1 MLTKKV
7 LMNTFGA
14 KIAPYGFHYN
24 GFQAHRWSFSGTI
37 NGEEQYVVVQR
48 DIHGGTS
55 FKLELPRG
63 LNENENFADLTYHCY
78 EDDEELESLLNLLG
92 DHFVVRVLPE
102 LAKPKERLPEY
113 VITDEMYLWM
123 ENEKEKLAEQFM
135 QRYGLDWESSMDE
148 VLGKVLFEVE
158 QMRGKDFHGQ
168 KRKLVELASVLGE
181 IFIRTIG
188 GEWMRKPVRRQ
199 EEIIIGNV
207 LFTEAAIRPLMV
219 ICDGWRE
226 GAVSVMEYYMAY
238 LSDYRVWVAE
248 QRDEYGSEWQ
258 PPQTVERV
266 NESLLHGRA
275 VEKTIGKKM
284 ARAGFVYRGEK
295 NQGWVLEK
303 VNGGKRE
310 TIEVREDA
318 WGRKA
323 FFAIHSIIGGGIA
336 MYRYRE
342 FCFYRDE
349 LDMRLQLN
357 RVGDRMREA
366 FRENRRQA
374 AVRKLPNFRYHL
386 TEEDEERF
394 RMGRT
399 EMAKKFRKENGLT
412 ESSGEEELLI
422 CLAAKLD
429 EMQGVPFEQC
439 RNKLLGMAAVF
450 GDLLIREIGGRW
462 REYEGWRIKQ
472 LKPGLIDL
480 PGRGII
486 GIGFVNLPLAMVR
499 YWEWEGGR
507 TLLRAYRESK
517 WQHEK
522 WKRICR
528 LGGLESI

>member
-24 GFQAHRWSFSGTI
+24 GFQAHRWSFSRTI
-37 NGEEQYVVVQR
+37 NEEEQYVVVQR

-63 LNENENFADLTYHCY
+63 LNENENLADLTYHCY

-148 VLGKVLFEVE
+148 VLGKVLSEVE
-158 QMRGKDFHGQ
+158 QMRGKGFHGQ

-181 IFIRTIG
+181 VFIRTIG
-188 GEWMRKPVRRQ
+188 GEWMWKPVRRQ

-207 LFTEAAIRPLMV
+207 LFTEAAIRPLIV
-219 ICDGWRE
+219 VCDGWRE

-284 ARAGFVYRGEK
+284 VGAGFVYRGEK

-323 FFAIHSIIGGGIA
+323 FFAIHSITGGGVA

-394 RMGRT
+394 RMEEGQAFVVSSVHMDT
-399 EMAKKFRKENGLT
+399 ESTDRKEPNHKIWKSKYQKEVRFTPDSIVLT
-412 ESSGEEELLI
+412 NNKGTRIELTDKEGIHMISEHSVVLEAAEDLTISSQSGSLMVAGTSSVSLQQKKTSI
-422 CLAAKLD
+422 
-429 EMQGVPFEQC
+429 
-439 RNKLLGMAAVF
+439 
-450 GDLLIREIGGRW
+450 
-462 REYEGWRIKQ
+462 Q
-472 LKPGLIDL
+472 LKK
-480 PGRGII
+480 GIS
-486 GIGFVNLPLAMVR
+486 FT
-499 YWEWEGGR
+499 GGE
-507 TLLRAYRESK
+507 LK
-517 WQHEK
+517 VQ
-522 WKRICR
+522 
-528 LGGLESI
+528 